1 MIESV
6 FAVWMFVIIMAI
18 TIVFLLVDRQK
29 LKKMSYKD
37 EMTGLLNRNALNDFF
52 RKCHNRDKDI
62 AVLFL
67 DLDHFKE
74 INDKLGHHIGDL
86 LIRAVGQRLLL
97 FMSPTLKVFR
107 IGGDEFLII
116 VERFDMQQAE
126 RLADQILYCI
136 RNVYDIGGLDLH
148 VSGTIGICLG
158 TMRDDP
164 ITLLRKSDTAMYK
177 AKHAGKN
184 HYFIYNN
191 QLGETMN

>member
-1 MIESV
+1 MVEPV
-6 FAVWMFVIIMAI
+6 FAVWIIVIIMAV
-18 TIVFLLVDRQK
+18 TILVLLVDRRK

-52 RKCHNRDKDI
+52 RKWHKRNKDI

-97 FMSPTLKVFR
+97 FMSPSLRVFR

-116 VERFDMQQAE
+116 VERYDMQQAE

-136 RNVYDIGGLDLH
+136 RNVYDIGGLDLR

-158 TMRDDP
+158 TMKDDP
-164 ITLLRKSDTAMYK
+164 VTLLRKSDTAMYQ

-184 HYFIYNN
+184 HYFIYSNN
-191 QLGETMN
+191 LSETVN

>member
-1 MIESV
+1 MLEPA
-6 FAVWMFVIIMAI
+6 FAVWMIVIIMAV
-18 TIVFLLVDRQK
+18 TILYLLVDRHK

-52 RKCHNRDKDI
+52 RKYQNRDKDI

-74 INDKLGHHIGDL
+74 INDRLGHHVGDL
-86 LIRAVGQRLLL
+86 LIRAIGQRLLL
-97 FMSPTLKVFR
+97 FMSPSVRVFR

-116 VERFDMQQAE
+116 VERYDMQQAE

-136 RNVYDIGGLDLH
+136 RNVYDIGGLDLR
-148 VSGTIGICLG
+148 VSGSIGICLG
-158 TMRDDP
+158 TMKDDP
-164 ITLLRKSDTAMYK
+164 ITLLRNSDSAMYK
-177 AKHAGKN
+177 AKHEGKN

-191 QLGETMN
+191 QLGEMVN